1 MILYDASDVAME
13 FFTPWFLDERIAVF
27 YSKHN
32 LKIELGVGICHWG
45 LGCGALHL

>member
-1 MILYDASDVAME
+1 MILHDASDVAMQ
-13 FFTPWFLDERIAVF
+13 FFLPYFTNERIAVF

-32 LKIELGVGICHWG
+32 LKIELSVGVSHSG